1 MNVSKRTTDFKLEE
15 FDFRSLSKLQ
25 EHTTICING
34 ASKSG
39 KNYWANEAIYWL
51 NKSKKA
57 GRFKHAFLFS
67 ATAHLQDS
75 FPFIPEGCRYTTLD
89 NLDEI
94 IRIRKETQNTNES
107 ILIVLD
113 DFAVMKSQGKMV
125 KNSEALT
132 GITFFRHL
140 SISCVMLTHRDT
152 QLAPIMRNSCGIV
165 VNFLPKTKQDQ
176 KSIRD
181 RHLSIGSNKQQ
192 IEDVYYQVFSE
203 KYRALVC
210 EQYKN
215 GTSLKDYC
223 SVSTSPAKLRKYKLS
238 LISLENKSKHKTS
251 KTDVDK
257 IKSKFR
263 IYAEI

>member
-1 MNVSKRTTDFKLEE
+1 MYMDKLNNTFELDE
-15 FDFRSLSKLQ
+15 FDFKSLEQLN

-51 NKSKKA
+51 NRSKKA
-57 GRFKHAFLFS
+57 GKFKHAFLFS
-67 ATAHLQDS
+67 VTANLQDS
-75 FPFIPEGCRYTTLD
+75 FPFIPTENRFTTLD
-89 NLDEI
+89 NLDKI
-94 IRIRKETQNTNES
+94 IQIRKDTQNTKES
-107 ILIVLD
+107 ILIILD
-113 DFAVMKSQGKMV
+113 DFATMKSGGKQI

-132 GITFFRHL
+132 GITFFRWL

-176 KSIRD
+176 KSIRE
-181 RHLSIGSNKQQ
+181 RYLSIGSTKN
-192 IEDVYYQVFSE
+192 EVDAVYHQVFSQ

-215 GTSLKDYC
+215 ATTLKEYC
-223 SVSTSPAKLRKYKLS
+223 SVSTAPAKLRKYKLN
-238 LISLENKSKHKTS
+238 LIIHKE
-251 KTDVDK
+251 KKKDKKK
-257 IKSKFR
+257 IKSKHR

>member
-1 MNVSKRTTDFKLEE
+1 MNFKLEE
-15 FDFRSLSKLQ
+15 FDFRSLSELQ

-75 FPFIPEGCRYTTLD
+75 FPFVPEGCRFTDLD

-94 IRIRKETQNTNES
+94 IRIRKETQNTKES
-107 ILIVLD
+107 ILIILD
-113 DFAVMKSQGKMV
+113 DFAVMKSRGKMI

-181 RHLSIGSNKQQ
+181 RYLSIGSNKQQ
-192 IEDVYYQVFSE
+192 IDNVYYQVFSE

-215 GTSLKDYC
+215 ATTLKDYC
-223 SVSTSPAKLRKYKLS
+223 SVSTAPAKLRKYKLS
-238 LISLENKSKHKTS
+238 LISLENKSENKTKPETYKIS
-251 KTDVDK
+251 KY
-257 IKSKFR
+257 R

>member
-1 MNVSKRTTDFKLEE
+1 MYMNKLNNNYELDE
-15 FDFRSLSKLQ
+15 FDFRSLAQLQ

-51 NKSKKA
+51 NRSKKA
-57 GRFKHAFLFS
+57 GKFKHAFLFS

-75 FPFIPEGCRYTTLD
+75 FPFIPEENRFTTLD
-89 NLDEI
+89 NLDRI
-94 IRIRKETQNTNES
+94 IEIRKKTQNTKQS
-107 ILIVLD
+107 ILVVLD
-113 DFAVMKSQGKMV
+113 DFAVMKSNGKMI

-176 KSIRD
+176 KSIRE
-181 RHLSIGSNKQQ
+181 RYLSIGSTKQ
-192 IEDVYYQVFSE
+192 EVEAVYYQVFSQ

-215 GTSLKDYC
+215 ATTLKEYC
-223 SVSTSPAKLRKYKLS
+223 SVSTAPAKLRKYKLS
-238 LISLENKSKHKTS
+238 LIPMKEEKKKD
-251 KTDVDK
+251 KK
-257 IKSKFR
+257 IKSKHR

>member
-1 MNVSKRTTDFKLEE
+1 MNFKLEE
-15 FDFRSLSKLQ
+15 FDFRTLAELQ

-67 ATAHLQDS
+67 ATSHLQDS
-75 FPFIPEGCRYTTLD
+75 FPFIPEGCRYTDLD

-107 ILIVLD
+107 ILIILD
-113 DFAVMKSQGKMV
+113 DFATMKSKGKMV
-125 KNSEALT
+125 KNSEALSA
-132 GITFFRHL
+132 ITFFRHL

-152 QLAPIMRNSCGIV
+152 QISPLTRNSCGIV

-181 RHLSIGSNKQQ
+181 RYLSIGSNKQQ
-192 IEDVYYQVFSE
+192 IDSVYFQVFSE

-215 GTSLKDYC
+215 ATSLKNYC
-223 SVSTSPAKLRKYKLS
+223 SVSISPAKLRKYKLS
-238 LISLENKSKHKTS
+238 LLSLENKQKK
-251 KTDVDK
+251 KVEK
-257 IKSKFR
+257 KKCMYR

>member
-1 MNVSKRTTDFKLEE
+1 MNKYNINFELDE
-15 FDFRSLSKLQ
+15 FDFRTLADLKK
-25 EHTTICING
+25 HTTICING
-34 ASKSG
+34 SSGSG
-39 KNYWANEAIYWL
+39 KNHWAQEAIYWL
-51 NKSKKA
+51 NRSKKG

-75 FPFIPEGCRYTTLD
+75 FPFIPTENRYTTLD

-113 DFAVMKSQGKMV
+113 DFAVMKSKGKMV

-152 QLAPIMRNSCGIV
+152 QLHPIMRNSCGIV

-176 KSIRD
+176 KSIRE
-181 RHLSIGSNKQQ
+181 RYLSIGSTKQEVET
-192 IEDVYYQVFSE
+192 IYHQVFSQ

-215 GTSLKDYC
+215 ATTLKEYC
-223 SVSTSPAKLRKYKLS
+223 SVSTAPAKLRKYKLS
-238 LISLENKSKHKTS
+238 LIPMKEEKKKDKKKKSKH
-251 KTDVDK
+251 
-257 IKSKFR
+257 R
-263 IYAEI
+263 IYAEV

>member
-1 MNVSKRTTDFKLEE
+1 MTKEFKLNE

-25 EHTTICING
+25 KHTTICING
-34 ASKSG
+34 ASGSG

-51 NKSKKA
+51 NRSPKA

-67 ATAHLQDS
+67 ATADLQDS
-75 FPFIPEGCRYTTLD
+75 FPFIPKSCRFTNLD
-89 NLDEI
+89 ALDEI
-94 IRIRKETQNTNES
+94 IRIRKETLNTNES
-107 ILIVLD
+107 ILIILD
-113 DFAVMKSQGKMV
+113 DFATMKSGGKQI

-132 GITFFRHL
+132 GITFFRWL

-181 RHLSIGSNKQQ
+181 RYLSIGSNKQQ

-215 GTSLKDYC
+215 ATTLKEYC
-223 SVSTSPAKLRKYKLS
+223 SVSTAPAKLRKYKLN
-238 LISLENKSKHKTS
+238 LISLEKKNKNKTKKS
-251 KTDVDK
+251 DK
-257 IKSKFR
+257 KSMYR
-263 IYAEI
+263 LYEEI

>member
-1 MNVSKRTTDFKLEE
+1 MDTFELEE
-15 FDFRSLSKLQ
+15 FDFKSLSRLQ

-39 KNYWANEAIYWL
+39 KNHWANEAIYWL
-51 NKSKKA
+51 NKSRNA

-75 FPFIPEGCRYTTLD
+75 FPFIPEGNRYTTLD

-94 IRIRKETQNTNES
+94 IRIRKKTQNTNES
-107 ILIVLD
+107 ILVVLD
-113 DFAVMKSQGKMV
+113 DFAVMKSKGKLV

-140 SISCVMLTHRDT
+140 SISCLMLTHRDT
-152 QLAPIMRNSCGIV
+152 QLAPIMRNSCAIV

-181 RHLSIGSNKQQ
+181 RYLSIGSDKHQ
-192 IEDVYYQVFSE
+192 IDSVYYQVFSR

-215 GTSLKDYC
+215 ATTLKEYC
-223 SVSTSPAKLRKYKLS
+223 SVSTAPKKLRKYKLN
-238 LISLENKSKHKTS
+238 LITDKSTKSK
-251 KTDVDK
+251 DK
-257 IKSKFR
+257 NKNNIKKSKYR